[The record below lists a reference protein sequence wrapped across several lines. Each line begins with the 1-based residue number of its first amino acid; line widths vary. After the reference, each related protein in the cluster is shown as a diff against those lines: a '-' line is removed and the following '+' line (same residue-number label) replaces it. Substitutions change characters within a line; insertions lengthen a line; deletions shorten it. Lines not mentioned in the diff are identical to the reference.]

1 MVSGCYRI
9 CPKPGKAKHLRR
21 SRASRATPEKRR
33 ACPAVLLAVSC
44 RRDQRRSCSTL
55 ACDWLASA
63 SAETAIDWRVASAW
77 LLAASSLVSASVR
90 LADPVCSTLIRFFEK
105 SWRICTT
112 DRFEPRFEACARNE
126 LDALVSLVIV
136 ALAEAL
142 SKKSVPATSEAR
154 PRPAA
159 SKVTPLM
166 VRVDLPVSLKVSLR
180 SSPFS
185 RLMPLNEASCAVVV
199 ICVMTL
205 LYWLTRLAR
214 MVCEAAS
221 ASGLPAEPP
230 V

>member
-1 MVSGCYRI
+1 MKKIRRG
-9 CPKPGKAKHLRR
+9 KPPPY
-21 SRASRATPEKRR
+21 SRF
-33 ACPAVLLAVSC
+33 LGL
-44 RRDQRRSCSTL
+44 DQRSSWSTL
-55 ACDWLASA
+55 CWLWLASD
-63 SAETAIDWRVASAW
+63 SADTAIDCRVDSAW

-90 LADPVCSTLIRFFEK
+90 LDEPVCSTLIRFFEK
-105 SWRICTT
+105 SWRICTI
-112 DRFEPRFEACARNE
+112 DRFEPRAEACVRSAY
-126 LDALVSLVIV
+126 DALVILVIV

-142 SKKSVPATSEAR
+142 SRKSVPPTSEAR

-159 SKVTPLM
+159 LKVTPLT

-185 RLMPLNEASCAVVV
+185 RLIPLNEASCEVVV